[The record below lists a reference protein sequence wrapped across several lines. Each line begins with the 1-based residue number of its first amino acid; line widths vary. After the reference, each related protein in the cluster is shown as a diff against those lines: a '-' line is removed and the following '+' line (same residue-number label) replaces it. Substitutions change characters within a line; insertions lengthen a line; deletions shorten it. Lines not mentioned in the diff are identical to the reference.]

1 MVGLIKVLNELL
13 QFLNDLL
20 PKVSMFPRST
30 YQAKKIVCLL
40 GLEMEK
46 IHACRNDYM
55 LFHNKY
61 AMMEECCVCRTS

>member
-1 MVGLIKVLNELL
+1 MVGLIKVLNQLL
-13 QFLNDLL
+13 QFLNNLL

-46 IHACRNDYM
+46 IHAC
-55 LFHNKY
+55 
-61 AMMEECCVCRTS
+61 